1 MHYLAEQFFENALNL
16 TANNMH
22 LNMSRQ
28 SILIVLALFCTYFIW
43 GSTYLAIRFGIESFP
58 PFLMGGVRFTVAG
71 VVLFF
76 VMRYLGAPMPSKQEW
91 LGAGVVGLLLP
102 AFGNGT
108 VCYVQ
113 QTVSSSVAAL
123 SIATAPIWM
132 AIFSS
137 IWGHKITAKEWLGI
151 AIGLVGIVLLN
162 LGGSFE
168 GDFMSAF
175 LLIFA
180 AASWSFG
187 SVWGKHLAM
196 PKGLMGAACQML
208 VGGIAL
214 LLVSAYAGESWPK
227 VVSAKSWGALIFLII
242 LGSLIAYSAYQYLL
256 KTVRPLVASSNTFV
270 NPIVA
275 FGVGIWL
282 AGERVSAVEMIAL
295 GVILVGV
302 FLVLSVTNNKDI

>member
-1 MHYLAEQFFENALNL
+1 
-16 TANNMH
+16 
-22 LNMSRQ
+22 MSRQ
-28 SILIVLALFCTYFIW
+28 TLLIVLALFCTYFIW

-58 PFLMGGVRFTVAG
+58 PFLMGGIRFTVAG
-71 VVLFF
+71 AILYV
-76 VMRYLGAPMPSKQEW
+76 VMRYLGASIPTAREW
-91 LGAGVVGLLLP
+91 RGAAVVGLLLP
-102 AFGNGT
+102 AIGNGT

-137 IWGHKITAKEWLGI
+137 IWGHKITHKEWLGI

-162 LGGSFE
+162 LGGSFD

-196 PKGLMGAACQML
+196 PEGLMGAACQML
-208 VGGIAL
+208 AGGLAL
-214 LLVSAYAGESWPK
+214 MLVSAYVAEPWPTQ
-227 VVSAKSWGALIFLII
+227 VSVRSWGALLFLIV

-275 FGVGIWL
+275 FAVGIWL
-282 AGERVSAVEMIAL
+282 AGEHVSVVEMIAL